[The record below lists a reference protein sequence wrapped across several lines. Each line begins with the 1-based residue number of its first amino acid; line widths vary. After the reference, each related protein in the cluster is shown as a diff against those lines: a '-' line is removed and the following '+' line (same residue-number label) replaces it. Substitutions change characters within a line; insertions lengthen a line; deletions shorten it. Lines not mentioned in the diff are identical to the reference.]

1 MPARRNAA
9 SYTAS
14 AVANAIALSAAL
26 ALPSLVSPAARDPAP
41 VCARAARA
49 ACATLPALITSTGF
63 LRAAARAAD
72 MNLRALA
79 IAST

>member
-14 AVANAIALSAAL
+14 EVATEVALVVAGAT
-26 ALPSLVSPAARDPAP
+26 APSVEPAP

-49 ACATLPALITSTGF
+49 ASATLPALITSTGF